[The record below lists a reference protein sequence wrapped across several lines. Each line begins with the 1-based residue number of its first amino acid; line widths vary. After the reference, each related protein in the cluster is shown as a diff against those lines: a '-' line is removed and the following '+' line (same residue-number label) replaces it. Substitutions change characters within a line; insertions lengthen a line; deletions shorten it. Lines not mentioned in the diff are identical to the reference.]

1 MIGLMSFSAAASTAA
16 AKTLPLAIAVHVAQS
31 PTLRSMEGV
40 QSELGDIRAKLQR
53 DRDRLRL
60 RISRGAGGAEAG
72 KDSATARQAQA
83 PFRNAAP

>member
-1 MIGLMSFSAAASTAA
+1 MTGLMLLFAASAS
-16 AKTLPLAIAVHVAQS
+16 AKTLALAIAVHAPQS

-40 QSELGDIRAKLQR
+40 QSELSDIRAKLQR

-72 KDSATARQAQA
+72 KDPATARQAQA
-83 PFRNAAP
+83 PFRSAAP